1 MNEVLLMAQLLFS
14 EASKD
19 AKFSDDDATSVAW
32 VVKNRLARP
41 ERFGGTL
48 EDVVYAPS
56 QFSGVN
62 SNEWNKVDSGNL
74 TKEEEKIYKR
84 FIQISSGVLRGDIK
98 DTTGGAD
105 HYFNPKLANPSWAK
119 KMKKTYS
126 SGAHD
131 YYSETGVPLQP
142 KPLQGALTE
151 IDSINEILNQNQNKN
166 FVQRIISP
174 DKFPTLDLGD
184 NKFGTH
190 KMSYSTTN
198 NGAIVYPNIVQKN
211 GKLVDLTKEGINPM
225 EYAIQNKEFIKF
237 DDKDKADWFSKNYK
251 KVWEK

>member
-1 MNEVLLMAQLLFS
+1 MNEVLLMAKLLFS

-131 YYSETGVPLQP
+131 YY
-142 KPLQGALTE
+142 
-151 IDSINEILNQNQNKN
+151 
-166 FVQRIISP
+166 
-174 DKFPTLDLGD
+174 
-184 NKFGTH
+184 
-190 KMSYSTTN
+190 
-198 NGAIVYPNIVQKN
+198 
-211 GKLVDLTKEGINPM
+211 KE
-225 EYAIQNKEFIKF
+225 
-237 DDKDKADWFSKNYK
+237 
-251 KVWEK
+251 